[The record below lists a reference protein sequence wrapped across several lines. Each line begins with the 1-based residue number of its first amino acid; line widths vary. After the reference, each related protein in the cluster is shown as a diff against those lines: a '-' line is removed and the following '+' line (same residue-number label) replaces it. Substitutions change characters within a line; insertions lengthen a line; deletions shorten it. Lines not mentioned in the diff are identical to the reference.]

1 VEVNF
6 GPDFWYPPPADSVTD
21 GNPNTARSG
30 THRLNELHPVSERY
44 RDQIAEDIVYDIIDE
59 VDFWSQDG
67 GGATDRQG
75 VSDKSEAV
83 AMAPG
88 REEIKEVVQDD

>member
-1 VEVNF
+1 MH
-6 GPDFWYPPPADSVTD
+6 A
-21 GNPNTARSG
+21 
-30 THRLNELHPVSERY
+30 VSERY